1 MSAEKIREIVQ
12 ETIDASGLDIA
23 VDDDLSLVEGG
34 LLDSMSI
41 VKLVQELQQT
51 FDIDID
57 FSDITISN
65 FDSIGALTQYVDMRK
80 AGA

>member
-1 MSAEKIREIVQ
+1 MSVEKIREIVQ
-12 ETIDASGLDIA
+12 ETIDSSGLEIE
-23 VDDDLSLVEGG
+23 VDDEMSLIDGG

-57 FSDITISN
+57 FADITISN
-65 FDSIGALTQYVDMRK
+65 FDSIAVLNEYVEARK
-80 AGA
+80 TNA

>member
-1 MSAEKIREIVQ
+1 MSIEKIREIVQ
-12 ETIDASGLDIA
+12 ATIDSSGLEIE
-23 VDDDLSLVEGG
+23 VDDGMSLIEGG

-57 FSDITISN
+57 FSDITVSN
-65 FDSIGALTQYVDMRK
+65 FDSISVLNEYVEVRK
-80 AGA
+80 TDV

>member
-1 MSAEKIREIVQ
+1 MSVEKIREIVQ
-12 ETIDASGLDIA
+12 ATIDSSGLEVE
-23 VDDDLSLVEGG
+23 VDDEVSLIEGG

-65 FDSIGALTQYVDMRK
+65 FDSISALNEYVEVRK
-80 AGA
+80 SDA